1 VTALHRTRAFLRSY
15 AFLPHRLLNRGTA
28 LVTAAR
34 RPAWAVDR
42 AVRAWVEREGI
53 DLSEFEDR
61 RFESLDDFFL
71 RRLATGARPL
81 GDGFVAP
88 ADGNLIASGRID
100 LARPLVVK
108 GQRLSV
114 DRVVNGRVH
123 DLDLAAYQGGTYAV
137 IFLTPRGYH
146 RVHMPVAGTLESVR
160 WIPGRYFPQ
169 NEDALD
175 VIPRVYERNERAT
188 LSCRDGEGR
197 PFLLVMVGASLI
209 GGIHLEG
216 VARREW
222 MRTREVRLDRRLAQG
237 DEIGHFAFGSTV
249 VVLLPWSAEVRERAT
264 VRMGETLTER
274 PGRPIDV

>member
-1 VTALHRTRAFLRSY
+1 
-15 AFLPHRLLNRGTA
+15 
-28 LVTAAR
+28 
-34 RPAWAVDR
+34 
-42 AVRAWVEREGI
+42 
-53 DLSEFEDR
+53 
-61 RFESLDDFFL
+61 
-71 RRLATGARPL
+71 
-81 GDGFVAP
+81 
-88 ADGNLIASGRID
+88 
-100 LARPLVVK
+100 
-108 GQRLSV
+108 
-114 DRVVNGRVH
+114 
-123 DLDLAAYQGGTYAV
+123 V